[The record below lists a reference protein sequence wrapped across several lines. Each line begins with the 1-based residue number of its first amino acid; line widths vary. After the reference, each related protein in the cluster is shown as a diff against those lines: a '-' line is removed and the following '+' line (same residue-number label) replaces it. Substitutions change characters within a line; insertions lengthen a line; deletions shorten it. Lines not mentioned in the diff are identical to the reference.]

1 VASVN
6 LSVTNL
12 VMVTLLAGVGF
23 MVARAV
29 SKALGLNSIAA
40 NIPS

>member
-1 VASVN
+1 MANVK

-23 MVARAV
+23 MVARTV
-29 SKALGLNSIAA
+29 TGALGLNAIRQH
-40 NIPS
+40 IPS